1 MRSLLVIMGVSVVG
15 IGLIMYLLSA
25 GRGRRR
31 TGIPRPTVL
40 DILPLVVFSLT
51 VLACAILAWGGPE
64 LRRELAR
71 RRHVAT
77 ATQQTRAVV
86 ESHRCQ
92 PAVTGVDALAYR
104 FTAPDPVTGIA
115 QIYHHQETLTSP
127 GRGICTPHST
137 PYERTIWY
145 DPANPQIATIRPVT
159 SSDLDVPL
167 ILFSILTGCF
177 GVLPLS
183 MAMVALWQ
191 MVALK
196 RPAMQQAR
204 TDAAWME
211 AQGFMI
217 ARAPQVV
224 AAARAAQMGPYVR
237 AYHGQ
242 LYVSL
247 DFIDDVDERAT
258 AWNALWRVQAQ
269 SWQNTTDHRIVSKI
283 LDRLPR
289 GEEITETTS
298 APP

>member
-1 MRSLLVIMGVSVVG
+1 MRSLLVIMGASA
-15 IGLIMYLLSA
+15 IGSALLLYLLSA

-40 DILPLVVFSLT
+40 DILPLVVISLT
-51 VLACAILAWGGPE
+51 VLACGTLAWGGPE
-64 LRRELAR
+64 LCRELTR

-104 FTAPDPVTGIA
+104 FTAPDPVTGIE

-127 GRGICTPHST
+127 GRSICTPHAT
-137 PYERTIWY
+137 PYELAMWY

-159 SSDLDVPL
+159 DSDLYVPL

-191 MVALK
+191 IVALK

-204 TDAAWME
+204 SDAAWME

-247 DFIDDVDERAT
+247 DFIADVGERTT
-258 AWNALWRVQAQ
+258 AWNALWRVQAR
-269 SWQNTTDHRIVSKI
+269 SWQNTTDHGLVSKI

-289 GEEITETTS
+289 GEESTEMAS
-298 APP
+298 AAP